1 MSKIKNF
8 KYYLDEQITIDDYL
22 YMYYNF
28 KRGAFTTLTH
38 KTVKNSFPFIKRKKT
53 ENVTRENILKGE
65 VLLVKDCEGTVL
77 AYQNPFAEQE
87 EDNEDI
93 LYADDY
99 QSILESREER
109 LERHLDNIKDNQK
122 IEIIITVEDDID
134 KLTELTE
141 EDLEKM
147 NCYQLAKTK
156 KELEEQNN
164 QKLNRLVQKE
174 LYFRKGTEHGNKKGK
189 LRKLI
194 KSEERNDLND

>member
-1 MSKIKNF
+1 MNRPCRPVS
-8 KYYLDEQITIDDYL
+8 
-22 YMYYNF
+22 
-28 KRGAFTTLTH
+28 RSA
-38 KTVKNSFPFIKRKKT
+38 RAAT
-53 ENVTRENILKGE
+53 EGRRRSRDRRRL
-65 VLLVKDCEGTVL
+65 
-77 AYQNPFAEQE
+77 YQNPFAEQE